1 VIIPQPLTE
10 GITESTGV
18 MKRWMLDAIVGV
30 GSLVVFVILVL
41 LLPAILPGEIG
52 YLSALLLFVITISA
66 GGYAIRG
73 VSA

>member
-1 VIIPQPLTE
+1 MTQSTE
-10 GITESTGV
+10 V

-30 GSLVVFVILVL
+30 GSLVVFILLIL

-52 YLSALLLFVITISA
+52 YLSALLLFVITITA

-73 VSA
+73 VST

>member
-1 VIIPQPLTE
+1 MAD
-10 GITESTGV
+10 STGV

-30 GSLVVFVILVL
+30 GSLIVFLVLIL
-41 LLPAILPGEIG
+41 LLPAVLPGEIG
-52 YLSALLLFVITISA
+52 YLGALLLFVITISA

>member
-1 VIIPQPLTE
+1 M
-10 GITESTGV
+10 TESTGV

-30 GSLVVFVILVL
+30 GSLIVFLILIL
-41 LLPAILPGEIG
+41 LLPAVLPDEIG

-73 VSA
+73 VST

>member
-1 VIIPQPLTE
+1 MTQSTE
-10 GITESTGV
+10 V

-30 GSLVVFVILVL
+30 GSLIVFLVLIL
-41 LLPAILPGEIG
+41 LLPAVLPGEIG
-52 YLSALLLFVITISA
+52 YLGALLLFVITISA